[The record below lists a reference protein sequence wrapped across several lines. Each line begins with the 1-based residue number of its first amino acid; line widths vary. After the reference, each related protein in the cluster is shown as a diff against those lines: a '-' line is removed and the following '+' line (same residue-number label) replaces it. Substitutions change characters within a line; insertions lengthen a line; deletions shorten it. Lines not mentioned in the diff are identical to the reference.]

1 MRATL
6 TAAILGTMVLAGC
19 RSADVGTQAPVPDWQ
34 AQPAPGVPG
43 VVPIGTQFIVEL
55 DQGINTRESKVGDH
69 FTATV
74 KETVDVSGTRIP
86 AGARVRGQ
94 ITGLDRSEGAGDQAA
109 IRLHF
114 ETIEIAGRR
123 HPLSAEITQA
133 DAELRRADDPRDTAR
148 RAGLGAAAG
157 AVLGAIIGEGSLKEV
172 LVGGALGAGAGTIIS
187 LGTGDVD
194 AALPRGTD
202 LTLRT
207 TQPLDLRATGN

>member
-94 ITGLDRSEGAGDQAA
+94 ITGLDRSEGAGRSASRRRSNTSAHDSQDPLAA
-109 IRLHF
+109 SGSIRSR
-114 ETIEIAGRR
+114 GRTAPR
-123 HPLSAEITQA
+123 SSAS
-133 DAELRRADDPRDTAR
+133 RARAARFWCWGTSSSPNARNRAR
-148 RAGLGAAAG
+148 R
-157 AVLGAIIGEGSLKEV
+157 
-172 LVGGALGAGAGTIIS
+172 
-187 LGTGDVD
+187 
-194 AALPRGTD
+194 
-202 LTLRT
+202 
-207 TQPLDLRATGN
+207 